1 MEKLIDLKYLS
12 VDEKIM
18 LMERLW
24 NDLINNENY
33 KSPQWHEDILE
44 KRVKRLK
51 DGKEKIY
58 DWEKVKESLKDFY
71 EN

>member
-18 LMERLW
+18 VMERLW

-33 KSPQWHEDILE
+33 KSPQWHKDILE
-44 KRVKRLK
+44 ERAKRVKGGR
-51 DGKEKIY
+51 EKAY
-58 DWEKVKESLKDFY
+58 DWEKVKES
-71 EN
+71 